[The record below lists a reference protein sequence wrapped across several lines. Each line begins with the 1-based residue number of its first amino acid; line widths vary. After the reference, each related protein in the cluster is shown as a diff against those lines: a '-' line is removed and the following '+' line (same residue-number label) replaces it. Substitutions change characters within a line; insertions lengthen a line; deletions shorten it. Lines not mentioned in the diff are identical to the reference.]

1 MVYEKTI
8 GEELGEI
15 KEILNRNMADQQRFQ
30 GEKKFIVK
38 KPSVMKAKKGFV
50 IVQIIKNNNYVDFR
64 VLPIINSNV
73 QLPDNKTYHL
83 ADTEYIGMYKKWP
96 IIMIPEWSNEP
107 ITKEMLTRKVEEN
120 KSTIKPQK
128 QIIHLMEDARLAEME
143 KKKTGS
149 KGIVM
154 IVLAIIGL
162 YLVGSQLG
170 WF

>member
-1 MVYEKTI
+1 
-8 GEELGEI
+8 
-15 KEILNRNMADQQRFQ
+15 
-30 GEKKFIVK
+30 
-38 KPSVMKAKKGFV
+38 
-50 IVQIIKNNNYVDFR
+50 
-64 VLPIINSNV
+64 
-73 QLPDNKTYHL
+73 
-83 ADTEYIGMYKKWP
+83 MYKKWP
-96 IIMIPEWSNEP
+96 IVIIPEWSNEP
-107 ITKEMLTRKVEEN
+107 ITKEMLTRKIEEN

-154 IVLAIIGL
+154 IILAIIGL